1 MAASW
6 LPWLPV
12 MATMAATPNAMTVMA
27 TMVVMTAMAAIINL
41 RIFGLKKLSEMI
53 MNYSKDGIRVSHH
66 DQKYFCSFCNF
77 RTHKK
82 YNLEMYKKNK
92 HGNSPIPPHAEN
104 EKHAR
109 KGSMT
114 KDELRNMI
122 TESFDVFQEYMKI
135 KMQPTGAGSEEMI
148 EESIDAF
155 KCYMLN
161 QINE

>member
-1 MAASW
+1 
-6 LPWLPV
+6 
-12 MATMAATPNAMTVMA
+12 
-27 TMVVMTAMAAIINL
+27 
-41 RIFGLKKLSEMI
+41 
-53 MNYSKDGIRVSHH
+53 
-66 DQKYFCSFCNF
+66 
-77 RTHKK
+77 
-82 YNLEMYKKNK
+82 MYKKNK

-122 TESFDVFQEYMKI
+122 TESFNVFQDYMKI

-148 EESIDAF
+148 EESIHAF

>member
-1 MAASW
+1 MG
-6 LPWLPV
+6 
-12 MATMAATPNAMTVMA
+12 
-27 TMVVMTAMAAIINL
+27 
-41 RIFGLKKLSEMI
+41 F
-53 MNYSKDGIRVSHH
+53 D
-66 DQKYFCSFCNF
+66 
-77 RTHKK
+77 
-82 YNLEMYKKNK
+82 NLEMYKKNK

-161 QINE
+161 QINIFYHVFVLLTYYQWPSNDL

>member
-1 MAASW
+1 MIHKCNNCEYQSPYKANYRRHIANKHGIKQPHVDS
-6 LPWLPV
+6 
-12 MATMAATPNAMTVMA
+12 TPSQAGN
-27 TMVVMTAMAAIINL
+27 
-41 RIFGLKKLSEMI
+41 
-53 MNYSKDGIRVSHH
+53 DGRPSHE
-66 DQKYFCSFCNF
+66 QKYFCSFCNF

-155 KCYMLN
+155 KCYMLKK
-161 QINE
+161 INE

>member
-1 MAASW
+1 MIHKCNNCEYQSPNKANYRRHIANKHGIKQPHVDS
-6 LPWLPV
+6 
-12 MATMAATPNAMTVMA
+12 TPSQAGN
-27 TMVVMTAMAAIINL
+27 
-41 RIFGLKKLSEMI
+41 E
-53 MNYSKDGIRVSHH
+53 
-66 DQKYFCSFCNF
+66 QKYFCSFCNF